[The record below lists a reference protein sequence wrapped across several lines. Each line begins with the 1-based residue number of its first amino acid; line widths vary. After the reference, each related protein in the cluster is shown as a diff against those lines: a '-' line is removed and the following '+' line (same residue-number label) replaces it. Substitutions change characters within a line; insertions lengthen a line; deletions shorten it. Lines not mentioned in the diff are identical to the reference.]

1 MNCRDFRDLLQERLD
16 GTALDTP
23 PAGDEHLRTCSA
35 CAALHAAAVRLG
47 EGLRLLAAPAPPAD
61 LADRIVDRVLHK
73 RLWRRPRPRR
83 RVAVPLALAACLLVA
98 IAARLSW
105 NRHPAAPPAPTPQP
119 ASGPQAA
126 AGEPVDLRESV
137 DEAKQAVV
145 ALTARTADEALDRTR
160 RLLTSA
166 GSPSA
171 APPPARPTAQALRE
185 AGEGVSEGLEPVTHS
200 ARRAV
205 DLFLRELPPMDL
217 GEKQGL

>member
-23 PAGDEHLRTCSA
+23 PACDEHLRTCPA

-47 EGLRLLAAPAPPAD
+47 EGLRLLAAPTPPPD
-61 LADRIVDRVLHK
+61 LADRIADRVLRK
-73 RLWRRPRPRR
+73 RLWRRPRGRR
-83 RVAVPLALAACLLVA
+83 RVAVPLVLAACLLVA

-105 NRHPAAPPAPTPQP
+105 HRNPTSPTAPTPHAGAQQP
-119 ASGPQAA
+119 QPP
-126 AGEPVDLRESV
+126 GEPVDLRESV

-145 ALTARTADEALDRTR
+145 ALTARTADEAVDRTR
-160 RLLTSA
+160 RLLA
-166 GSPSA
+166 PGGSPSVS
-171 APPPARPTAQALRE
+171 PPPARPPAQALRE
-185 AGEGVSEGLEPVTHS
+185 AGEGVSDGLEPVTHS

-205 DLFLRELPPMDL
+205 DLFLRELPPMDF